1 MCSSD
6 LDAKDNK
13 GFTPLDVALGK
24 AGGFGFAGSE
34 GVRREATADLIRRL
48 VSGTSEDKTAAR

>member
-1 MCSSD
+1 MIRTRSLATTTILGALAS
-6 LDAKDNK
+6 
-13 GFTPLDVALGK
+13 ALGK